1 MENKDIE
8 LLTNELDSLNIKKKP
23 VVTLKKPIVTKC
35 EKKKLTIKPRM
46 KPVFRDGDLWN
57 LLQKCE
63 KEECISII
71 KFALLEFGT
80 REPCNRFDVGNS
92 IEFLL
97 GHMLKKAGA
106 NVMELPNE
114 KRVDLCINSY
124 YKISIK
130 YSSSGDITLHNS
142 NGSVNKDLVMTDLL
156 LLTPKKLYLITNKE
170 LCEYG
175 IDVTKYL
182 KNTGD
187 SLRLKRSLLPVLA
200 RKKYQY
206 IMDFNIEID
215 KSQCKNRL
223 TSKIFFEY
231 LLCQFSKE

>member
-1 MENKDIE
+1 MTDSSCVIVGASHAGGQLAVSLRQQGWQGRILVIGEEPYLPYNRPPLSKTFLSGQKQVDD
-8 LLTNELDSLNIKKKP
+8 LLIRP
-23 VVTLKKPIVTKC
+23 QAQY
-35 EKKKLTIKPRM
+35 EK
-46 KPVFRDGDLWN
+46 
-57 LLQKCE
+57 
-63 KEECISII
+63 
-71 KFALLEFGT
+71 
-80 REPCNRFDVGNS
+80 VG

-142 NGSVNKDLVMTDLL
+142 NGSVNKDLVMTDFL
-156 LLTPKKLYLITNKE
+156 LLTPKNLYLITNKE

-187 SLRLKRSLLPVLA
+187 SLRLKRSLLPVLK

-206 IMDFNIEID
+206 MMDFNIEID

-223 TSKIFFEY
+223 TSKVFFEY

>member
-187 SLRLKRSLLPVLA
+187 SLRLKRSLLPVLG